1 MIDHSRTRIAFAPF
15 QYALMI
21 AVVLVGSL
29 LLVPGAAIAQASSGS
44 SFETMLSGLDQRAER
59 SRALLR
65 DREESQSLAYQREL
79 ADMRSTLAADRDRAA
94 ELVARGTFQTR
105 LLDAQIDALGAPPPD
120 GETEPSP
127 IADRRSALE
136 ERQARAMQPLLDL
149 QERQAR
155 AALLV
160 AEIDARSERIV
171 SDQRYERG
179 LSPLD
184 PRIWVRA
191 IRDFRSGL
199 QTIRTRDEVVENPL
213 SFLLLGF
220 GSIAVLGGLSVWI
233 GHRIWHVLA
242 ARVTRRLTR
251 SGGVLRHLL
260 LLVALDSVAALVF
273 LLGLAISVSM
283 FIVTLVAV
291 IDADQVPLVA
301 LAIGLA
307 LGIIVLGS
315 WLGRSVFASPI
326 HELRLLNMPEE
337 KEAKAAAVVRLLAV
351 VVAAELLIA
360 TLEQQAMIGLDIAQL
375 LSFALVLA
383 GAALTWRMAELLV
396 DARRIAK
403 EHETAT
409 PDHGSVLNFSA
420 TIARIMKLFAVASV
434 AAALVGYAYLAR
446 YILIATLAS
455 LATICLAVYVHRFIG
470 LIVTTLAAAP
480 LQQYRRLLHLAPLFV
495 GFALTLLVL
504 PLLAITWGYNANAI
518 ADGIVLLRNGIE
530 FGDVRLSA
538 GDVITFFA
546 VFFLG
551 YFITRWVQRFI
562 RVAVIPEF
570 GMDAGAQAAII
581 TFLGY
586 VGIILAAFIAIA
598 TTGLDLSSLAFVA
611 GALSVGLGFGL
622 QSVVENFVSGILLL
636 IERPV
641 KVGDWVEVGEHSG
654 IVRRIAVRSTHIETF
669 DRHQIIVPNSQ
680 LITEVVKNRSFTAGP
695 SRIIVPVGVAY
706 GSDLEKTRDVLLDI
720 ARAHDKTLDYP
731 EPEVAMD
738 GFGESAINLKILAF
752 VPHATDGA
760 PTASALNFEIAR
772 RFEEEG
778 ISIPFPQHD
787 LHVKSMP
794 ASYGAQPA
802 SGGEG

>member
-1 MIDHSRTRIAFAPF
+1 
-15 QYALMI
+15 MI
-21 AVVLVGSL
+21 AVVLVGTL
-29 LLVPGAAIAQASSGS
+29 LLIPGAAIAQASDGR
-44 SFETMLSGLDQRAER
+44 SFEAMLSGFDQRAER
-59 SRALLR
+59 ARALLR
-65 DREESQSLAYQREL
+65 DREESQSLVYQREL

-105 LLDAQIDALGAPPPD
+105 LLDAQIDALGAPPAD

-136 ERQARAMQPLLDL
+136 DRQAGAMQPLLDL
-149 QERQAR
+149 QERRAR

-160 AEIDARSERIV
+160 AELDARSERIV

-184 PRIWVRA
+184 PRIWGRSVRE
-191 IRDFRSGL
+191 FRSGL
-199 QTIRTRDEVVENPL
+199 KTLRTRNGVVENPL

-220 GSIAVLGGLSVWI
+220 GSIAVLGAISIWI
-233 GHRIWHVLA
+233 GHRIWHALA
-242 ARVTRRLTR
+242 ARVTRRLTQ
-251 SGGVLRHLL
+251 SGSVLRHLL
-260 LLVALDSVAALVF
+260 LLVVLDLVAALVF
-273 LLGLAISVSM
+273 LIGLAISVSM

-291 IDADQVPLVA
+291 IDADHVTFVA

-326 HELRLLNMPEE
+326 RELRLLALPEE
-337 KEAKAAAVVRLLAV
+337 KETKAAALVRLLAV

-360 TLEQQAMIGLDIAQL
+360 SLEEQAMIGINIAQL

-383 GAALTWRMAELLV
+383 GAALTWRMAALLV
-396 DARRIAK
+396 DARRAAK
-403 EHETAT
+403 EQQSVA
-409 PDHGSVLNFSA
+409 PDHSAVLNFSG
-420 TIARIMKLFAVASV
+420 TIARIMKVFAIASL

-455 LATICLAVYVHRFIG
+455 LAIVCLAVYVHRFIG

-480 LQQYRRLLHLAPLFV
+480 LHQYRRLLHLAPLLV
-495 GFALTLLVL
+495 GFVLTLLAL
-504 PLLAITWGYNANAI
+504 PILAITWGYNANAI
-518 ADGIVLLRNGIE
+518 GDGVMMLRNGIE

-538 GDVITFFA
+538 GDVITFLV

-551 YFITRWVQRFI
+551 YFLTRWIQRFTRI
-562 RVAVIPEF
+562 AIIPEF
-570 GMDAGAQAAII
+570 GMDTGAQAAII

-586 VGIILAAFIAIA
+586 VGITLAAFIAIA
-598 TTGLDLSSLAFVA
+598 ATGLDLSSLAFVA

-680 LITEVVKNRSFTAGP
+680 LITEVVKNRSFSVGP

-706 GSDLEKTRDVLLDI
+706 GTDLEKARNILLEI
-720 ARAHDKTLDYP
+720 ANADEKTLDYP
-731 EPEVAMD
+731 EPQVAMD
-738 GFGESAINLKILAF
+738 GFGDSAINLKILAF

-778 ISIPFPQHD
+778 ISIPFPQRD
-787 LHVKSMP
+787 LHLKSLP
-794 ASYGAQPA
+794 ASYGAQPS

>member
-1 MIDHSRTRIAFAPF
+1 MQLLDRFTFAPF
-15 QYALMI
+15 RDAFLIGVM
-21 AVVLVGSL
+21 LVGAL
-29 LLVPGAAIAQASSGS
+29 LLVPVAAAAQEADGS
-44 SFETMLSGLDQRAER
+44 EFDSLLSNFDQRAER
-59 SRALLR
+59 AWALLR
-65 DREESQSLAYQREL
+65 EREENHSLAYQREL
-79 ADMRSTLAADRDRAA
+79 ADMRSAIAADRGRAA
-94 ELVARGTFQTR
+94 ALIARGTFQTR
-105 LLDAQIDALGAPPPD
+105 LLDTQIDALGAPPRD
-120 GETEPSP
+120 GEIEPSP

-136 ERQARAMQPLLDL
+136 ERLALAMQPLLDL

-160 AEIDARSERIV
+160 AEIDARAEWIV

-191 IRDFRSGL
+191 LSEFRSGL
-199 QTIRTRDEVVENPL
+199 QYLRTRDGVVENPL
-213 SFLLLGF
+213 AFLLLGLA
-220 GSIAVLGGLSVWI
+220 SIAMLGALSVWI
-233 GHRIWHVLA
+233 GHRIWRILA
-242 ARVTRRLTR
+242 AKVTRRLER

-260 LLVALDSVAALVF
+260 LLAALDLVAAAVF
-273 LLGLAISVSM
+273 LLGLAITVSM
-283 FIVTLVAV
+283 FIVALVAV
-291 IDADQVPLVA
+291 MDADQVTLVA
-301 LAIGLA
+301 LSIGLA
-307 LGIIVLGS
+307 LGIVVLGS
-315 WLGRSVFASPI
+315 WLGRSVFASPVR
-326 HELRLLNMPEE
+326 ELRLLPLH
-337 KEAKAAAVVRLLAV
+337 KGTGKSAAALVRLLAV
-351 VVAAELLIA
+351 VVGAELVIA
-360 TLEQQAMIGLDIAQL
+360 TLEEQAMIGIDIAQL

-383 GAALTWRMAELLV
+383 GAALTWRIARLLA
-396 DARRIAK
+396 DARRAA
-403 EHETAT
+403 EAQRTVNS
-409 PDHGSVLNFSA
+409 DHGSALDFSGP
-420 TIARIMKLFAVASV
+420 IAKIMKLFAGAAVT
-434 AAALVGYAYLAR
+434 AALVGYAYLAR

-455 LATICLAVYVHRFIG
+455 LAIICIAIYVHRFIG
-470 LIVTTLAAAP
+470 LIVTTLATAP
-480 LQQYRRLLHLAPLFV
+480 LHQYRRLLHLAPLFV
-495 GFALTLLVL
+495 GFALTIMVL

-518 ADGIVLLRNGIE
+518 GDAVVLLRNGIE

-538 GDVITFFA
+538 GDVITFFF

-551 YFITRWVQRFI
+551 YFITRWVQRFT
-562 RVAVIPEF
+562 RVAVLPEF
-570 GMDAGAQAAII
+570 GMDTGAQAAII

-586 VGIILAAFIAIA
+586 VGITLAAFIAIA

-680 LITEVVKNRSFTAGP
+680 LITEVVKNRSFTVGP

-720 ARAHDKTLDYP
+720 VRAHEKTLDYP

-760 PTASALNFEIAR
+760 PTASGLNFEIAR

-787 LHVKSMP
+787 LHLKSMP

-802 SGGEG
+802 SGGGG